1 MVSEVV
7 GAGAC
12 IRAYPT
18 LKPPPSPDFGLGEGG
33 GLRVRGGLKNLRFG
47 TQNLKIFRAPAAR
60 ENVIF
65 GRFSP
70 KNPKKFRAFGANF
83 LDFFWLTYS

>member
-1 MVSEVV
+1 MEET
-7 GAGAC
+7 

-47 TQNLKIFRAPAAR
+47 TQNPKKFRAPAALR
-60 ENVIF
+60 DDTKIMIT
-65 GRFSP
+65 SP
-70 KNPKKFRAFGANF
+70 VASLLHPRAAMIAD
-83 LDFFWLTYS
+83 LVKMSERMSK